1 MKNKSKLKKI
11 KQKNVK
17 EPAVVKYWF
26 YMAEK
31 KVDVE
36 DVKAALAD
44 MPELEVQLWKEAG
57 VLEVEVPEHRSMDI
71 EAIPMD
77 LHDEYSNV
85 FLKENGVESL
95 FQVTID
101 TENAVF
107 MQQIMHHIT
116 DKLGGMFCGDTPD
129 FSPVIR

>member
-26 YMAEK
+26 YMADK

-57 VLEVEVPEHRSMDI
+57 VIEVEVPEHRSMDI